1 MITYYIK
8 ENGKLKVIDAVRP
21 HCWINV
27 APPFSQEELE
37 DLSNKFEIP
46 LDFLTDPLDTDE
58 RSRYD
63 REDEIRQIITNT
75 PVLSGALAAE
85 SNSVYATV
93 PIGIILTPENIIT
106 ITAFQDTVLDLF
118 AKDRVKNFD
127 PSDMQLFVL
136 QILEQN
142 VYAFLNSLK
151 KLNLQRNQIEK
162 ELLISTQNQQLIEL
176 LKIEKSLVYFLSALS
191 ATELLN
197 MKMKRTDFLNIGKDE
212 DKSDLFE
219 DIIIDTSQALQM
231 ANNYANIH
239 NSMMETYGSIIANNV
254 NLVMQRLTL
263 ITIIIS
269 VPTLVASI
277 FGMNV
282 YLFGLEDNHY
292 ALGAILAG
300 SIALAL
306 GIVWYFR
313 KKSLF

>member
-1 MITYYIK
+1 MIKNFIK
-8 ENGKLKVIDAVRP
+8 EKGALRELEEVKPK
-21 HCWINV
+21 CWINIST
-27 APPFSQEELE
+27 PFSQEELE
-37 DLSNKFEIP
+37 DFAQIHDIP
-46 LDFLTDPLDTDE
+46 IDFLTDPLDIDE

-63 REDEIRQIITNT
+63 REDDVRLIIINT
-75 PVLSGALAAE
+75 PVLNDSLAE
-85 SNSVYATV
+85 SNSGYITV

-106 ITAFQDTVLDLF
+106 ITAFQNTILDLF
-118 AKDRVKNFD
+118 VRDKVKNFD
-127 PSDMQLFVL
+127 PKDEQLFVL
-136 QILEQN
+136 QLLEQN

-151 KLNLQRNQIEK
+151 KLNLQRNMIEK
-162 ELLISTQNQQLIEL
+162 ELLISTKNQQLIEL

-191 ATELLN
+191 STELLN
-197 MKMKRTDFLNIGKDE
+197 MKMKRTDFISIGNDE
-212 DKSDLFE
+212 DKTDLFE

-231 ANNYANIH
+231 ANNYSNIH
-239 NSMMETYGSIIANNV
+239 NSMMETYGSIINNNV

-292 ALGAILAG
+292 ALFGILAG
-300 SIALAL
+300 SVALAL

-313 KKSLF
+313 RKSLF